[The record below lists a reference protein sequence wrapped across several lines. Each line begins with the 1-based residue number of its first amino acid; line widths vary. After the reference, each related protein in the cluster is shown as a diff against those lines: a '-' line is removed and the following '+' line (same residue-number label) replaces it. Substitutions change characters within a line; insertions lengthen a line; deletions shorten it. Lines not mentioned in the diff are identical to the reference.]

1 MQFPT
6 LETERLVLTEITEQD
21 TDRFFA
27 LLQREDVTYYYGMDR
42 LMAREEA
49 LEMIRAFRV
58 VFEFMRG
65 MRWGIR
71 LRGEEALIGT
81 IGLNQLQLRS
91 KKTEVGYELHPDYW
105 RKGLM
110 EEALSAVLTY
120 CFEELGLYRV
130 GATTY
135 PANTGSNRLLKKLG
149 FKEEGRLRGY
159 LYQRGES
166 HDALVFSLLAPEWRQ
181 QQERNAD

>member
-1 MQFPT
+1 MQFPI
-6 LETERLVLTEITEQD
+6 LETERLLLTEITEQD
-21 TDRFFA
+21 TDRYFA

-42 LMAREEA
+42 LLKKEEA

-105 RKGLM
+105 RQGLM
-110 EEALSAVLTY
+110 EEALTAVLAY
-120 CFEELGLYRV
+120 CFDELGLYRV

-149 FKEEGRLRGY
+149 FTEEGRLRGY

-166 HDALVFSLLAPEWRQ
+166 YDALIFSLLAPEWQMQ
-181 QQERNAD
+181 QRDN

>member
-6 LETERLVLTEITEQD
+6 LETERLLLTEITEQD
-21 TDRFFA
+21 TNRFFA

-42 LMAREEA
+42 LLDKEEA

-71 LRGEEALIGT
+71 LRSEEDLIGT
-81 IGLNQLQLRS
+81 IGFNQLQLRS

-105 RKGLM
+105 RQGLM
-110 EEALSAVLTY
+110 EEALSAVLAY
-120 CFEELGLYRV
+120 AFDELGLYRV

-149 FKEEGRLRGY
+149 FTEEGRLRGY

-166 HDALVFSLLAPEWRQ
+166 HDALIFSLLATEWQARK
-181 QQERNAD
+181 RGN

>member
-6 LETERLVLTEITEQD
+6 LETERLLLTEITEQD

-42 LMAREEA
+42 LLEKEEA

-71 LRGEEALIGT
+71 LRGEQELIGT
-81 IGLNQLQLRS
+81 IGFNQLQLRS

-110 EEALSAVLTY
+110 EEALSAVLDY
-120 CFEELGLYRV
+120 AFDELGLYRV

-135 PANTGSNRLLKKLG
+135 PANTGSNRLLKKMG
-149 FKEEGRLRGY
+149 FTEEGQLRGY
-159 LYQRGES
+159 LFQRGES
-166 HDALVFSLLAPEWRQ
+166 HDALVFSLLAPEWKLQR
-181 QQERNAD
+181 ERIDK

>member
-1 MQFPT
+1 MEFPI
-6 LETERLVLTEITEQD
+6 LETERLLLTEITERD
-21 TDRFFA
+21 ADRYYA
-27 LLQREDVTYYYGMDR
+27 LLQREDVMHYYGMDR
-42 LMAREEA
+42 LMEKEEA

-58 VFEFMRG
+58 LFEVMRG

-71 LRGEEALIGT
+71 IRGEEELIGT

-105 RKGLM
+105 RQGMM
-110 EEALSAVLTY
+110 EEALSAVLRY
-120 CFEELGLYRV
+120 AFDELGLYRV

-135 PANTGSNRLLKKLG
+135 PKNEGSNRLLQKLG
-149 FKEEGRLRGY
+149 FREEGRLRGY

-181 QQERNAD
+181 RHED